1 MTSLPRLRVPERM
14 DAPGVDAAEL
24 EHGLADLR
32 GVNRWLGGTSTALG
46 AILPLVRRLKGREV
60 RVLDVATGSGDLPL
74 ALSRRARASGVRVR
88 IVATDFHERTL
99 AAARAHTAADPNVRV
114 QFADALSLPFE
125 DGAFDLAMC
134 HTALHHFDEPDA
146 IRVLREMNRVA
157 RFGVV
162 VTDLYRS
169 RPALLGARLLAATV
183 WRHHPVTRHDGPH
196 SVEAAFTPRELEA
209 LAAAAGMEGARV
221 HTRPVFR
228 AALVV
233 DRTAGNG
240 GR

>member
-1 MTSLPRLRVPERM
+1 M

-24 EHGLADLR
+24 EHSLADLR
-32 GVNRWLGGTSTALG
+32 DVNRWLGGASTALR

-74 ALSRRARASGVRVR
+74 ALSRRAREAGARVR
-88 IVATDFHERTL
+88 IVATDFHEGTL
-99 AAARAHTAADPNVRV
+99 AAARAHTAADPNVQVRS
-114 QFADALSLPFE
+114 ADALALPFADDE
-125 DGAFDLAMC
+125 FDLAMC
-134 HTALHHFDEPDA
+134 HTALHHFEEPDA
-146 IRVLREMNRVA
+146 VRVLRELDRVA
-157 RFGVV
+157 RCGVV

-183 WRHHPVTRHDGPH
+183 WRRHPVTRHDGPH
-196 SVEAAFTPRELEA
+196 SVAAAFTPRELEA

-221 HTRPVFR
+221 RTRPVFR

-233 DRTAGNG
+233 DRTAACGEP
-240 GR
+240 

>member
-1 MTSLPRLRVPERM
+1 M
-14 DAPGVDAAEL
+14 DAPGVDVAEL

-32 GVNRWLGGTSTALG
+32 GVNRWLGGASTALG

-74 ALSRRARASGVRVR
+74 ALSRRAQEAGARVR
-88 IVATDFHERTL
+88 IVATDLHEGTL
-99 AAARAHTAADPNVRV
+99 AAARAHTAADPDVEVRSANALALP
-114 QFADALSLPFE
+114 FADDE
-125 DGAFDLAMC
+125 FDLAMC
-134 HTALHHFDEPDA
+134 HTALHHFEEPDA
-146 IRVLREMNRVA
+146 VRVLRELNRVA
-157 RFGVV
+157 RCGVV

-183 WRHHPVTRHDGPH
+183 WRRHPVTRHDGPH
-196 SVEAAFTPRELEA
+196 SVAAAFIPRELEE

-221 HTRPVFR
+221 HTHPVFR

-233 DRTAGNG
+233 DRTATCGEP
-240 GR
+240 